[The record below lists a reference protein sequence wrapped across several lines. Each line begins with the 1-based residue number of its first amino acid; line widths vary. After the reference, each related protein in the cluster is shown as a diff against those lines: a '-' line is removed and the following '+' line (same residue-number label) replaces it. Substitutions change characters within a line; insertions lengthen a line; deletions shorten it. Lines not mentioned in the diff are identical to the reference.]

1 MSAKRDYFGFSELVS
16 LILAIFIPTAWILG
30 VLTRFKEGKYVATII
45 RVFLGFNIIWVLDLI
60 FMVMDKQI
68 FRFLDM

>member
-1 MSAKRDYFGFSELVS
+1 MSAKKDYFSFSELVS

-30 VLTRFKEGKYVATII
+30 ILTRFQEGKYVAAIV
-45 RVFLGFNIIWVLDLI
+45 RVFLGFNIVWVLDLI
-60 FMVMDKQI
+60 FMVMEKHI